1 MRFGQV
7 QCTIALTYRLFS
19 QGALARMV
27 YLGHDRQANA
37 SHENRHEHET
47 DAITGSQ

>member
-7 QCTIALTYRLFS
+7 QCTIALPYRLLS
-19 QGALARMV
+19 QEALASMV
-27 YLGHDRQANA
+27 CPGHDRQANA